1 MKKELIQL
9 LKGKNAY
16 IQTHDFPDPDALAT
30 AFALQ
35 EYLKYYGI
43 EATICYEGKLERA
56 SAIRMLDNFGIQ
68 VKGGQTKGALP
79 EDACVVLVDS
89 QNQNSNVTDIGGQK
103 SACIDHHPVHHE
115 CEYAYRDIRK
125 TGACATIV
133 ASYFVEDGIIPKPN
147 VAAALAY
154 GIKMDTADFT
164 RGTTQKDTDMFAY
177 LFRYADW
184 DLVQNMYADTLE
196 LADLSAYEA
205 AIQSIE
211 IYDRVGFAFI
221 PFECQPALIAMI
233 SDFMKALDGVDVV
246 IVYARQ
252 EDGIRFAVR
261 SDEKRVNVGVLLKEM
276 LHGIGDGGG
285 HPAMAGGCISKEI
298 AERLGDTL
306 HETVKR
312 RFMQGIQ
319 EMRDGKSIE
328 MRNV

>member
-154 GIKMDTADFT
+154 A
-164 RGTTQKDTDMFAY
+164 
-177 LFRYADW
+177 
-184 DLVQNMYADTLE
+184 
-196 LADLSAYEA
+196 
-205 AIQSIE
+205 
-211 IYDRVGFAFI
+211 
-221 PFECQPALIAMI
+221 C
-233 SDFMKALDGVDVV
+233 
-246 IVYARQ
+246 
-252 EDGIRFAVR
+252 
-261 SDEKRVNVGVLLKEM
+261 LLYTS
-276 LHGIGDGGG
+276 
-285 HPAMAGGCISKEI
+285 PSP
-298 AERLGDTL
+298 
-306 HETVKR
+306 
-312 RFMQGIQ
+312 
-319 EMRDGKSIE
+319 RDS
-328 MRNV
+328 

>member
-115 CEYAYRDIRK
+115 CEYA
-125 TGACATIV
+125 
-133 ASYFVEDGIIPKPN
+133 
-147 VAAALAY
+147 
-154 GIKMDTADFT
+154 
-164 RGTTQKDTDMFAY
+164 
-177 LFRYADW
+177 
-184 DLVQNMYADTLE
+184 
-196 LADLSAYEA
+196 
-205 AIQSIE
+205 
-211 IYDRVGFAFI
+211 
-221 PFECQPALIAMI
+221 
-233 SDFMKALDGVDVV
+233 
-246 IVYARQ
+246 
-252 EDGIRFAVR
+252 
-261 SDEKRVNVGVLLKEM
+261 
-276 LHGIGDGGG
+276 
-285 HPAMAGGCISKEI
+285 
-298 AERLGDTL
+298 
-306 HETVKR
+306 
-312 RFMQGIQ
+312 
-319 EMRDGKSIE
+319 
-328 MRNV
+328 

>member
-35 EYLKYYGI
+35 EYLKYYEI

-115 CEYAYRDIRK
+115 CEYAYWDIRK

-154 GIKMDTADFT
+154 AIKMDTADFT

-221 PFECQPALIAMI
+221 PFECPPALIAMI

-319 EMRDGKSIE
+319 EMRNGKSIE

>member
-1 MKKELIQL
+1 
-9 LKGKNAY
+9 
-16 IQTHDFPDPDALAT
+16 
-30 AFALQ
+30 
-35 EYLKYYGI
+35 
-43 EATICYEGKLERA
+43 
-56 SAIRMLDNFGIQ
+56 MLFR
-68 VKGGQTKGALP
+68 
-79 EDACVVLVDS
+79 
-89 QNQNSNVTDIGGQK
+89 SNVTDIGGQK

-154 GIKMDTADFT
+154 AIKMDTADFT

>member
-1 MKKELIQL
+1 MYRMVVNTRGL
-9 LKGKNAY
+9 L
-16 IQTHDFPDPDALAT
+16 P
-30 AFALQ
+30 
-35 EYLKYYGI
+35 
-43 EATICYEGKLERA
+43 
-56 SAIRMLDNFGIQ
+56 
-68 VKGGQTKGALP
+68 
-79 EDACVVLVDS
+79 
-89 QNQNSNVTDIGGQK
+89 TDIGH
-103 SACIDHHPVHHE
+103 I
-115 CEYAYRDIRK
+115 
-125 TGACATIV
+125 
-133 ASYFVEDGIIPKPN
+133 GILILRIHQYH
-147 VAAALAY
+147 A
-154 GIKMDTADFT
+154 GI
-164 RGTTQKDTDMFAY
+164 
-177 LFRYADW
+177 FRQCS
-184 DLVQNMYADTLE
+184 LG
-196 LADLSAYEA
+196 LSAYEA

>member
-154 GIKMDTADFT
+154 AIKMDTADFT

-211 IYDRVGFAFI
+211 IYDRV
-221 PFECQPALIAMI
+221 
-233 SDFMKALDGVDVV
+233 DFMKALDGVDVV

>member
-1 MKKELIQL
+1 
-9 LKGKNAY
+9 
-16 IQTHDFPDPDALAT
+16 
-30 AFALQ
+30 
-35 EYLKYYGI
+35 
-43 EATICYEGKLERA
+43 
-56 SAIRMLDNFGIQ
+56 MLDNFGIQ

-115 CEYAYRDIRK
+115 CEYAYRDIREN
-125 TGACATIV
+125 GACGNDRCVLFCGRWNHTEAECCRSTCY
-133 ASYFVEDGIIPKPN
+133 A
-147 VAAALAY
+147 
-154 GIKMDTADFT
+154 IKMDTADFT

-233 SDFMKALDGVDVV
+233 SDFMKALDGV
-246 IVYARQ
+246 
-252 EDGIRFAVR
+252 
-261 SDEKRVNVGVLLKEM
+261 VLSL
-276 LHGIGDGGG
+276 
-285 HPAMAGGCISKEI
+285 
-298 AERLGDTL
+298 
-306 HETVKR
+306 
-312 RFMQGIQ
+312 FMQDRRM
-319 EMRDGKSIE
+319 ESVLRYAVMKNAS
-328 MRNV
+328 M

>member
-35 EYLKYYGI
+35 EYLKYYEI

-103 SACIDHHPVHHE
+103 SACIDNHPVHHE
-115 CEYAYRDIRK
+115 CEYAY
-125 TGACATIV
+125 ATIV

-154 GIKMDTADFT
+154 AIKMDTADFT

-319 EMRDGKSIE
+319 EMRNGKSIE

>member
-1 MKKELIQL
+1 
-9 LKGKNAY
+9 
-16 IQTHDFPDPDALAT
+16 
-30 AFALQ
+30 
-35 EYLKYYGI
+35 
-43 EATICYEGKLERA
+43 
-56 SAIRMLDNFGIQ
+56 
-68 VKGGQTKGALP
+68 
-79 EDACVVLVDS
+79 
-89 QNQNSNVTDIGGQK
+89 
-103 SACIDHHPVHHE
+103 
-115 CEYAYRDIRK
+115 
-125 TGACATIV
+125 
-133 ASYFVEDGIIPKPN
+133 
-147 VAAALAY
+147 
-154 GIKMDTADFT
+154 
-164 RGTTQKDTDMFAY
+164 
-177 LFRYADW
+177 
-184 DLVQNMYADTLE
+184 MYADTLE

-319 EMRDGKSIE
+319 EMRNGKSIE

>member
-125 TGACATIV
+125 TGAWWQRSLRPILWKME
-133 ASYFVEDGIIPKPN
+133 SYRSRMLPQHLPMRLRWILRILPGERHKKIRICLPICSGMRIGIWYRICMP
-147 VAAALAY
+147 
-154 GIKMDTADFT
+154 
-164 RGTTQKDTDMFAY
+164 
-177 LFRYADW
+177 
-184 DLVQNMYADTLE
+184 DTLE
-196 LADLSAYEA
+196 LADLSAY
-205 AIQSIE
+205 
-211 IYDRVGFAFI
+211 
-221 PFECQPALIAMI
+221 
-233 SDFMKALDGVDVV
+233 
-246 IVYARQ
+246 
-252 EDGIRFAVR
+252 
-261 SDEKRVNVGVLLKEM
+261 
-276 LHGIGDGGG
+276 
-285 HPAMAGGCISKEI
+285 GGCNPKY
-298 AERLGDTL
+298 
-306 HETVKR
+306 
-312 RFMQGIQ
+312 
-319 EMRDGKSIE
+319 
-328 MRNV
+328 

>member
-1 MKKELIQL
+1 
-9 LKGKNAY
+9 
-16 IQTHDFPDPDALAT
+16 
-30 AFALQ
+30 
-35 EYLKYYGI
+35 
-43 EATICYEGKLERA
+43 
-56 SAIRMLDNFGIQ
+56 
-68 VKGGQTKGALP
+68 
-79 EDACVVLVDS
+79 
-89 QNQNSNVTDIGGQK
+89 
-103 SACIDHHPVHHE
+103 
-115 CEYAYRDIRK
+115 
-125 TGACATIV
+125 
-133 ASYFVEDGIIPKPN
+133 
-147 VAAALAY
+147 
-154 GIKMDTADFT
+154 
-164 RGTTQKDTDMFAY
+164 
-177 LFRYADW
+177 
-184 DLVQNMYADTLE
+184 MYADTLE

>member
-133 ASYFVEDGIIPKPN
+133 ASYFVEDGIAAVQGGIEEQFEVHHVVDDNGAFPTCIRIPRHDDSGFGLESCGKRAGRLDQYVGIGRITRDAISVT
-147 VAAALAY
+147 VAASHAES
-154 GIKMDTADFT
+154 DVVV
-164 RGTTQKDTDMFAY
+164 RGEVLDSFEPFG
-177 LFRYADW
+177 LFRCAAFPFRVAGQFVEIPQRARKESTDPRFVGTIVVLPI
-184 DLVQNMYADTLE
+184 LVHLWGSVY
-196 LADLSAYEA
+196 SF
-205 AIQSIE
+205 
-211 IYDRVGFAFI
+211 VG
-221 PFECQPALIAMI
+221 
-233 SDFMKALDGVDVV
+233 
-246 IVYARQ
+246 
-252 EDGIRFAVR
+252 
-261 SDEKRVNVGVLLKEM
+261 
-276 LHGIGDGGG
+276 
-285 HPAMAGGCISKEI
+285 
-298 AERLGDTL
+298 
-306 HETVKR
+306 
-312 RFMQGIQ
+312 
-319 EMRDGKSIE
+319 
-328 MRNV
+328 